1 MEFAI
6 SKSNNPVLKD
16 ISDYLIDEVDGE
28 EDVLLGADGSTEEQ
42 VKQLFEVDEKLLHA
56 LDKIILYLRIV
67 HSFDF
72 YGHIAYP
79 NEDTLPNRF
88 CFCKYNIF
96 HEIII

>member
-1 MEFAI
+1 M
-6 SKSNNPVLKD
+6 LKD

-28 EDVLLGADGSTEEQ
+28 EDVLLGADGTTEEQ
-42 VKQLFEVDEKLLHA
+42 AKQPLEVDEKMLQA
-56 LDKIILYLRIV
+56 LDKIVLYLRIV

-88 CFCKYNIF
+88 GFQNNVF
-96 HEIII
+96 HETIL